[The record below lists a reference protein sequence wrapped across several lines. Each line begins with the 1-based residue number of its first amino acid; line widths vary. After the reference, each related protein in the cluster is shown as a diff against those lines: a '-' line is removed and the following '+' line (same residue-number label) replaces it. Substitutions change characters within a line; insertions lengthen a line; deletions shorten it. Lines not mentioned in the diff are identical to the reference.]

1 MRQSMIYIVAALLF
15 IINMQV
21 SGKEKKTV
29 LPYTEKYLLDSI
41 APHGIKHITLKWNK
55 RAGCYRV
62 WVDGWCY
69 IYLHHTET
77 DTLMNHVMENKTI
90 DEKKTYIKKF
100 FESRGMQFINND
112 VKVDDDN
119 TRWWKIGG
127 GMKGRTT
134 SYIDSLT
141 YEDVSHPLY
150 DIHKGGKTFVFNKA
164 DLTGLVLN
172 KWNIDMCALYN
183 KPYNREPK
191 YKPTM
196 HLIIHFKGQ
205 ADKNFYVAKLSAE
218 GAASL
223 GGIMLGEYSIFDK
236 KVVLEYFLENLNVA
250 RIEEKNSGWKLIAP
264 KKQRQID
271 PTNITIVD
279 MISIIAPGYFTDD
292 ELEMWDNL
300 PEPVKKGISKIATSI
315 GSGPTNF
322 EMLSPA
328 QQAVIHESHNA
339 K

>member
-1 MRQSMIYIVAALLF
+1 MKQSTIILAVLIF
-15 IINMQV
+15 IINIQV
-21 SGKEKKTV
+21 NGKEKKSN
-29 LPYTEKYLLDSI
+29 LPYTEKCQLDSI
-41 APHGIKHITLKWNK
+41 APCGIKHITLKWNK
-55 RAGCYRV
+55 RAGSYRI

-77 DTLMNHVMENKTI
+77 DTIMNYVRGHKTI
-90 DEKKTYIKKF
+90 EEKKAYIKKF
-100 FESRGMQFINND
+100 FESKGMKFVNND

-134 SYIDSLT
+134 SYVENLS
-141 YEDVSHPLY
+141 YEDVAHPLY
-150 DIHKGGKTFVFNKA
+150 DIHKGGSTFLFNKA
-164 DLTGLVLN
+164 DLTEFVLS
-172 KWNIDMCALYN
+172 KWNIDMCMVYN
-183 KPYNREPK
+183 KPYNRESK

-196 HLIIHFKGQ
+196 HVVIHFKGQ
-205 ADKNFYVAKLSAE
+205 SDKDLYITKLSGE
-218 GAASL
+218 GAAAL
-223 GGIMLGEYSIFDK
+223 GSVMLGEYSIFDK
-236 KVVLEYFLENLNVA
+236 KVFLEYFLENLNVTN
-250 RIEEKNSGWKLIAP
+250 INETNSGWKLMSA

-279 MISIIAPGYFTDD
+279 VIDIIAPGYFSDD
-292 ELEMWDNL
+292 ELEIWDGL
-300 PEPVKKGISKIATSI
+300 PEPVKKGISKIALSI
-315 GSGPTNF
+315 GGGPTNF